1 MAWVSPVVRMQRWSV
16 LIKILIRASEVHH
29 SDLQVANICGWVK
42 EVSPNV
48 PVFAKMTPNV
58 TNIVT
63 IARAGITTSTTITIT
78 MYTTIIITNLLSPG
92 RRR

>member
-1 MAWVSPVVRMQRWSV
+1 MGLACGQDAEMVRV
-16 LIKILIRASEVHH
+16 DHDDADDE
-29 SDLQVANICGWVK
+29 DDDDGDDDDDDDDDDQVANICGWVK

-63 IARAGITTSTTITIT
+63 IARAGCNSSF
-78 MYTTIIITNLLSPG
+78 ITNSSKIHHKIIQLL
-92 RRR
+92 R

>member
-1 MAWVSPVVRMQRWSV
+1 MPIDADAAVTDD
-16 LIKILIRASEVHH
+16 A
-29 SDLQVANICGWVK
+29 DADTDADGQVANICGWVK

-63 IARAGITTSTTITIT
+63 IARAGSHCSMLNARSSQIDAHCENDSIAVAL
-78 MYTTIIITNLLSPG
+78 YHLRGQLE
-92 RRR
+92 R

>member
-1 MAWVSPVVRMQRWSV
+1 M
-16 LIKILIRASEVHH
+16 
-29 SDLQVANICGWVK
+29 
-42 EVSPNV
+42 

-78 MYTTIIITNLLSPG
+78 MYITIIITNLLSPG
-92 RRR
+92 WRR